1 MQRCTNL
8 APNVQRRFSRPL
20 SQPGAAADLQ
30 SHERMHV
37 QVSTSRYLYC
47 LRLTD
52 THTLSVRPV
61 LARHIQQ
68 FLSTL
73 QTGLLFTAAWC
84 PTAPEQT
91 PFISGHSH
99 TNTPW
104 PGVRFS
110 HSLSLSPCY
119 TQFNRTTNGYGFPI
133 LLYWTTTAWPSF
145 TGFRTLDGL
154 GIWEW
159 AQHWGRCIP
168 SLPWLESWPLFSA
181 SQLSR
186 FPEEHSNFEH

>member
-1 MQRCTNL
+1 
-8 APNVQRRFSRPL
+8 
-20 SQPGAAADLQ
+20 
-30 SHERMHV
+30 MHV

-61 LARHIQQ
+61 LAGHIQQ
-68 FLSTL
+68 FFSTL
-73 QTGLLFTAAWC
+73 QTGLSFTAAWC
-84 PTAPEQT
+84 PTAPEQP

-104 PGVRFS
+104 PAVRFS

-119 TQFNRTTNGYGFPI
+119 TQFNRTTNRYGFPI
-133 LLYWTTTAWPSF
+133 LLYLTTTAWPRF

-154 GIWEW
+154 WHLGMGTTL
-159 AQHWGRCIP
+159 GR
-168 SLPWLESWPLFSA
+168 LYTESVVVGALAAVLRKRPENA
-181 SQLSR
+181 SC
-186 FPEEHSNFEH
+186 